1 MWVGDDNRAAL
12 AQAGEA
18 RRRAQAGRQRG
29 NGIER

>member
-18 RRRAQAGRQRG
+18 RRRTQGAKRQG
-29 NGIER
+29 SGE